1 MTHCKGRNRI
11 ACLIA
16 ALLLGLPASLHAQTA
31 VFNNGAP
38 DNSFGMRIH
47 YPFTSAN
54 DFSLAGTTQLSW
66 FDWFVHVQGTNNPAT
81 LTGSYYW
88 QILTDAAGSPGSVLR
103 SGAVADLT
111 GTATGYGCCQPMPFE
126 YQTYS
131 FRTPLNA
138 TTLGAGTY
146 WLAIS
151 QFTSSANAGG
161 YYWANSVYGSGNEA
175 KRWEGGDWQTYQLE
189 GAYTLYGTPGSDVNV
204 VPEPATMALL
214 ATGLGGLG
222 LARRR
227 RKR

>member
-1 MTHCKGRNRI
+1 MNLVKSRGRI
-11 ACLIA
+11 VGFAVA
-16 ALLLGLPASLHAQTA
+16 VLLGSSAEAGAQSV
-31 VFNNGAP
+31 VFDNGTP

-54 DFSLAGTTQLSW
+54 DFNLAGTTQLSW
-66 FDWFVHVQGTNNPAT
+66 FDWFVHVEGTSNPT
-81 LTGSYYW
+81 TITGSYYW
-88 QILTDAAGSPGSVLR
+88 QILSDAGGTPGSVLR
-103 SGAVADLT
+103 SGSVADLT
-111 GTATGYGCCQPMPFE
+111 GTQTSYGCCQPMPFE

-151 QFTSSANAGG
+151 QFSSSENVSG

-175 KRWEGGDWQTYQLE
+175 KRWEGSDWETYQLE
-189 GAYTLYGTPGSDVNV
+189 GSFALYGSPGSDVNV

-227 RKR
+227 RKK